1 MKKKKT
7 QAERILDIL
16 QKGDTVSSF
25 DGRIDGREAYGILDV
40 PKRISE
46 LRQKG
51 HSEIKDRLL
60 TVINRHGEKCT
71 VKQYWIP
78 QDNRTPQKR
87 QAEKNRE
94 ERLRLMKPNIVW
106 KLRKGGCNSLK
117 DIEMAKALGNTKEL
131 KFAIQMKNAG
141 MLTEGDLQL

>member
-7 QAERILDIL
+7 QADRILDIL

-25 DGRIDGREAYGILDV
+25 DGRIDGRAAYGILDV

-46 LRQKG
+46 LRQRG
-51 HSEIKDRLL
+51 HGEIKDRRL
-60 TVINRHGEKCT
+60 TVMDRHGNKCT

-78 QDNRTPQKR
+78 QDNRTPQRK
-87 QAEKNRE
+87 QADKNKD

-106 KLRKGGCNSLK
+106 KLRKGGCRSLK
-117 DIEMAKALGNTKEL
+117 DIEMAKALGDTKEL
-131 KFAIQMKNAG
+131 KSAIQMKNAG
-141 MLTEGDLQL
+141 ILTEGDL